1 MNQDK
6 NFLLEQEKKRFQQI
20 LEFTTFYG
28 TNKGLVDEDEQPE
41 MSDDAPSMDD
51 NQETNDMPPMD
62 MGGDMQQMDVNNGEA
77 PQMDTGGDMQQMD
90 MGGDMGQQGN
100 GQSPEGFNPQVEGGE
115 DMGDITQGDFD
126 DGIGPDDEVV
136 DITDLTDAQDET
148 NKKVKKLGFNL
159 DKTFKQIEDFEKL
172 IQSTNDKIGEL
183 QKEFERRNPTQQEKL
198 SARAAVSYPF
208 NVTPE
213 DYWKDKEKTSNYSL
227 DDDNNGDE
235 QEQYTITAK
244 DIDDNNWKS
253 IADSMSLDDI
263 LHQTIGNTLP

>member
-62 MGGDMQQMDVNNGEA
+62 MGGDM
-77 PQMDTGGDMQQMD
+77 
-90 MGGDMGQQGN
+90 GQQGD

-126 DGIGPDDEVV
+126 GGIGPDDEVV

-213 DYWKDKEKTSNYSL
+213 EYWKDKEKTSNYSL

>member
-51 NQETNDMPPMD
+51 NQESNDMPPMD
-62 MGGDMQQMDVNNGEA
+62 M
-77 PQMDTGGDMQQMD
+77 GGDMQQMD

-126 DGIGPDDEVV
+126 DGISPDDEVV

-235 QEQYTITAK
+235 QEQYTITTK
-244 DIDDNNWKS
+244 DIADNNWKS